1 MSSARDHY
9 DELLGSIYSWM
20 LGDWETVLQE
30 ARDELR
36 DLGIGGASSTGGVAI
51 DLGAGT
57 GAHSIPLAE
66 LDYSVVAVDTCA
78 ALLDQLKGRMAGHDI
93 HPVLG
98 DLLSFR
104 SFHPG
109 MADVILCM
117 GDTLTHL
124 REPEDVEE
132 LFHQIKAALAP
143 GGLFVATFRDYS
155 STPLSGTSRFIPVR
169 SDENRILTC
178 FLEYRDDSV
187 LVHDL
192 LHSRSASG
200 WETRVSAYPKLRL
213 DPSALQAGLHRLGLA
228 ARLEP
233 GRRGMVRLVATAPGT
248 EQQPD

>member
-36 DLGIGGASSTGGVAI
+36 DLGVGAASSTGGVAI

-78 ALLDQLKGRMAGHDI
+78 VLLEELKGRIAGHDI

-124 REPEDVEE
+124 GEPEDVEE
-132 LFHQIKAALAP
+132 LFHQINAALAP
-143 GGLFVATFRDYS
+143 GGFFVATFRDYS
-155 STPLSGTSRFIPVR
+155 AAPPEGTARFIPVR
-169 SDENRILTC
+169 SDEHRILTC
-178 FLEYRDDSV
+178 FLEYRDASV
-187 LVHDL
+187 MVHDL
-192 LHSRSASG
+192 LHSRSPSG

-213 DPSALQAGLHRLGLA
+213 EPQALKASLYRLGLT

-233 GRRGMVRLVATAPGT
+233 GPRGMVRLTAAASR
-248 EQQPD
+248 